1 MSLFWNGRLRESQA
15 LFARVFA
22 TQPSVGP
29 HLLMESMLD
38 RSAMMLGYLSGIY
51 WMTGQPDRAVRE
63 VQQAFDLAESK
74 KDPYSIGIAGSMLCW
89 LQFARRDPLDAI
101 RTATPARSSHADSG
115 SSHPS
120 GARQD
125 GVIALIARGNFAS
138 RACGSCAT
146 PRIVCIR
153 WMAARLPRAVRFGGR
168 GGDSFARIAA
178 IWSALL

>member
-1 MSLFWNGRLRESQA
+1 VRAALTSRIVGAFFMRTTDNPVSHDDRLHSLRLDEVED
-15 LFARVFA
+15 L
-22 TQPSVGP
+22 
-29 HLLMESMLD
+29 
-38 RSAMMLGYLSGIY
+38 
-51 WMTGQPDRAVRE
+51 QPDRAVRE